1 MGFSNIIEFSFLT
14 GHCVFPTILITMMD
28 VCIKSSV
35 KKNTRIMLPHNWLTF
50 IFFVVTDKQIFF
62 IDMSKKINDF
72 KS

>member
-1 MGFSNIIEFSFLT
+1 MLT
-14 GHCVFPTILITMMD
+14 
-28 VCIKSSV
+28 
-35 KKNTRIMLPHNWLTF
+35 HNWLTF